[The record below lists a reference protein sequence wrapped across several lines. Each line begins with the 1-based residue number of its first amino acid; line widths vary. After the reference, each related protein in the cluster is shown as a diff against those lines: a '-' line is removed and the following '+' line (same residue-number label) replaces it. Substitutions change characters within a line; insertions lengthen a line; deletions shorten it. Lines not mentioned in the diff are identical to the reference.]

1 MIATGP
7 EIRRGLEGA
16 LAILR
21 REPGAMASFDLS
33 FEGFLRSFS
42 AALLAFPAYLVLV
55 LRGLLDEPP
64 ALAFPL
70 LVLIETAG
78 YLVGWLAFPLAAA
91 LVLRAMGESRRFVP
105 LVVANNWAALL
116 QIHFLLAVVLLAAA
130 LPEPTGAALATA
142 ATLAAL
148 AYQWLVVK
156 TALEAPGR
164 IAVGF
169 VLLDVVVSI
178 LVNAGTDRLLAWLAE
193 PVLLEPAAPGQ
204 PGG

>member
-1 MIATGP
+1 VIATGP

-21 REPGAMASFDLS
+21 REPAAMAFFDLS

-55 LRGLLDEPP
+55 LHSLPDGP
-64 ALAFPL
+64 ATLAFPL
-70 LVLIETAG
+70 FLLVETGG
-78 YLVGWLAFPLAAA
+78 YLAGWLAFPLAAA

-116 QIHFLLAVVLLAAA
+116 QIHFLLAAVLLAAV
-130 LPEPTGAALATA
+130 LPQPTGAVLVTG

-156 TALEAPGR
+156 TALEAPGQV
-164 IAVGF
+164 AAGF
-169 VLLDVVVSI
+169 VLLDVVASM
-178 LVNAGTDRLLAWLAE
+178 LVNAGTDRLLAWLAA
-193 PVLLEPAAPGQ
+193 PALLEPAALG
-204 PGG
+204 

>member
-21 REPGAMASFDLS
+21 REPAAMAFFDLS

-42 AALLAFPAYLVLV
+42 AALLAFPAYLVL
-55 LRGLLDEPP
+55 LLHGLADEP
-64 ALAFPL
+64 ATVVFPL
-70 LVLIETAG
+70 FLLIETG
-78 YLVGWLAFPLAAA
+78 GFFVGWLAFPFAAA

-116 QIHFLLAVVLLAAA
+116 QIHFLLAAVLLAAV
-130 LPEPTGAALATA
+130 LPQPTRAVLVTG

-156 TALEAPGR
+156 TALEAPGQV
-164 IAVGF
+164 AAGF
-169 VLLDVVVSI
+169 VLLDVVASM
-178 LVNAGTDRLLAWLAE
+178 LVNAGTDRLLAWLAA
-193 PVLLEPAAPGQ
+193 PALLEPAALG
-204 PGG
+204 